1 VKKPRRLRDLDKDEY
16 QRILKRAGVKIENT
30 LSSIIPIVKEVEK
43 RGDAAVIKFT
53 AQFDRVDLA
62 PKDFQ
67 VSQKRVKAAYEKV
80 SPELIVS
87 LKKMH
92 QQVWDFHQRQRRE
105 DWSIDKFF
113 LNKKEA
119 HYKLGQR
126 FIPIERAGMY
136 IPGGRASYPSTAIMA
151 IVPAKIAGVKNII
164 VVSPPSLGK
173 EMADAIMVAA
183 DIAGADLMFNIGGVQ
198 AIAALAYGTST
209 IPQVDIVVGPGNA
222 YVQAAKAYLFSLGK
236 IAIDSPAGPSEILI
250 IADNSAN
257 YKYIARDILSQTEHA
272 EDNCAILIT
281 TSEQLAERVYKYLKG
296 EVSHCLRKTFIE
308 KSLADYGAI
317 LIADS
322 LNEAIQFA
330 NEFAPE
336 HLEIMTENPDD
347 VLRKIK
353 NAGSVF
359 LGDYSPVA
367 AADYLTGTNHIL
379 PTGGSAKRFSGLSV
393 ETFLKSMTHQSL
405 SKEALKLM
413 SSDITN
419 LALSEGPY
427 TEHIRSVKTREERG
441 IR

>member
-1 VKKPRRLRDLDKDEY
+1 VKQPQRLRDLDKNEY
-16 QRILKRAGVKIENT
+16 QRILRRAAVKTDSI
-30 LSSIIPIVKEVEK
+30 LSAIIPIVKEVEK
-43 RGDAAVIKFT
+43 RGDAAVTKFT
-53 AQFDRVDLA
+53 AQFDGIDLA

-80 SPELIVS
+80 SLELIAS

-126 FIPIERAGMY
+126 FIPVQRAGMY
-136 IPGGRASYPSTAIMA
+136 VPGGRASYPSTAIMA
-151 IVPAKIAGVKNII
+151 IVPAKIAAVKNII
-164 VVSPPSLGK
+164 VVSPPSLK
-173 EMADAIMVAA
+173 REMADAIIVAA

-209 IPQVDIVVGPGNA
+209 IPQVDMVVGPGNA

-236 IAIDSPAGPSEILI
+236 IAIDSSAGPSEILI
-250 IADNSAN
+250 IADDSAN
-257 YKYIARDILSQTEHA
+257 YEYIARDILSQTEHA

-281 TSEQLAERVYKYLKG
+281 TSEQLAKRVYKYLKG
-296 EVSHCLRKTFIE
+296 EVSHCLRKTFVE

-330 NEFAPE
+330 NDFAPE
-336 HLEIMTENPDD
+336 HLEIMTKSPDD
-347 VLRKIK
+347 VLRKIE

-367 AADYLTGTNHIL
+367 AADYLSGTNHIL

-393 ETFLKSMTHQSL
+393 ETFLKSMSYQSI

-419 LALSEGPY
+419 LASSEGPY
-427 TEHIRSVKTREERG
+427 TEHIRSVKIREERL
-441 IR
+441 

>member
-1 VKKPRRLRDLDKDEY
+1 MRQPQRLRDLDKDEY
-16 QRILKRAGVKIENT
+16 QRILRRAAVKTEST
-30 LSSIIPIVKEVEK
+30 LSAIIPIVKEVEK
-43 RGDAAVIKFT
+43 RGDAAVTKFT
-53 AQFDRVDLA
+53 AQFDGVDLA

-67 VSQKRVKAAYEKV
+67 VSQKRVKAAYGKV

-126 FIPIERAGMY
+126 FIPVERAGVY
-136 IPGGRASYPSTAIMA
+136 VPGGRASYPSTAIMA
-151 IVPAKIAGVKNII
+151 IVPAKIAAVKNII
-164 VVSPPSLGK
+164 VVSPPSSK
-173 EMADAIMVAA
+173 REMADAIMVAA

-209 IPQVDIVVGPGNA
+209 IPQVDMVVGPGNA

-236 IAIDSPAGPSEILI
+236 VAIDSPAGPSEILI
-250 IADNSAN
+250 IADDSAN
-257 YKYIARDILSQTEHA
+257 YEYIARDILSQTEHA

-281 TSEQLAERVYKYLKG
+281 TSEQLAERVYEYLKG

-317 LIADS
+317 LITDTLS
-322 LNEAIQFA
+322 EAIKFA
-330 NEFAPE
+330 NDFAPE
-336 HLEIMTENPDD
+336 HLEIMTKNPDD
-347 VLRKIK
+347 VLRKIE

-367 AADYLTGTNHIL
+367 AADYLSGTNHIL

-393 ETFLKSMTHQSL
+393 ETFLKSMTYQSL

-419 LALSEGPY
+419 LASSEGPY
-427 TEHIRSVKTREERG
+427 TEHIRSVKIREERL
-441 IR
+441 

>member
-1 VKKPRRLRDLDKDEY
+1 VKEPHRLRDLDKNEY
-16 QRILKRAGVKIENT
+16 QRILKRADVKIENT
-30 LSSIIPIVKEVEK
+30 LSAIIPIVKEVEK
-43 RGDAAVIKFT
+43 RGDAAVTKFT

-67 VSQKRVKAAYEKV
+67 VSQKRRKAAYKKV
-80 SPELIVS
+80 SPELITS

-105 DWSIDKFF
+105 DWFIDKFF
-113 LNKKEA
+113 LDKKEA

-126 FIPIERAGMY
+126 FIPIERAGVY
-136 IPGGRASYPSTAIMA
+136 VPGGRASYPSTAIMA
-151 IVPAKIAGVKNII
+151 IVPAKIAGVKNIV
-164 VVSPPSLGK
+164 VVSPPSLEK

-183 DIAGADLMFNIGGVQ
+183 DIAGADLLFNIGGVQ

-236 IAIDSPAGPSEILI
+236 VAIDSPAGPSEILI
-250 IADNSAN
+250 IADDSAN

-281 TSEQLAERVYKYLKG
+281 TSEQLAEKVHKYLKG

-308 KSLADYGAI
+308 KSLADYGTI
-317 LIADS
+317 FIVDS

-347 VLRKIK
+347 VFRKIE

-367 AADYLTGTNHIL
+367 AADYLSGTNHIL
-379 PTGGSAKRFSGLSV
+379 PTGGSARRFSGLSV
-393 ETFLKSMTHQSL
+393 ETFLKSMTYQSL

-413 SSDITN
+413 SSDIAN
-419 LALSEGPY
+419 IASSEGPY
-427 TEHIRSVKTREERG
+427 TEHIRSVKIREE
-441 IR
+441 

>member
-1 VKKPRRLRDLDKDEY
+1 MKPPRRLKDLNKETY
-16 QRILKRAGVKIENT
+16 QRILKRSILEIENT
-30 LSSIIPIVKEVEK
+30 LPTIIPIVREVEK
-43 RGDAAVIKFT
+43 KGDAAVTKFT
-53 AQFDRVDLA
+53 AQFDGIDLA

-67 VSQKRVKAAYEKV
+67 VSQERVKAAYEKV

-126 FIPIERAGMY
+126 FIPVERAGMY
-136 IPGGRASYPSTAIMA
+136 VPGGRASYPSTAIMA

-164 VVSPPSLGK
+164 AVSPPSAKK

-183 DIAGADLMFNIGGVQ
+183 DIAGADLTFNIGGVQ

-209 IPQVDIVVGPGNA
+209 IPEVDMVVGPGNV

-250 IADNSAN
+250 IADDSAN
-257 YKYIARDILSQTEHA
+257 YEYIVRDILSQTEHA

-281 TSEQLAERVYKYLKG
+281 TSEQLAERVYQYLKS
-296 EVSHCLRKTFIE
+296 EVCHCLREAFIE
-308 KSLADYGAI
+308 KSLADHGAI
-317 LIADS
+317 FIADS

-330 NEFAPE
+330 NSFAPE
-336 HLEIMTENPDD
+336 HLEIMTKNPDD
-347 VLRKIK
+347 VFKDIK

-359 LGDYSPVA
+359 LGNYSPVA
-367 AADYLTGTNHIL
+367 AADYLSGTNHIL

-393 ETFLKSMTHQSL
+393 ETFLKSMTYQSL
-405 SKEALKLM
+405 SREALKLM

-419 LALSEGPY
+419 IASSEGPY
-427 TEHIRSVKTREERG
+427 TEHIRSVKIREE
-441 IR
+441 

>member
-1 VKKPRRLRDLDKDEY
+1 VRQPQRLRDLDKDEY
-16 QRILKRAGVKIENT
+16 QRVLKRANVKIENT
-30 LSSIIPIVKEVEK
+30 LSAIIPIVKEVEK
-43 RGDAAVIKFT
+43 GGDAAVAKFT
-53 AQFDRVDLA
+53 AQFDGVDLA

-67 VSQKRVKAAYEKV
+67 VSQERVKAAYEKI

-113 LNKKEA
+113 LDKKEA
-119 HYKLGQR
+119 YYKLGQR
-126 FIPIERAGMY
+126 FIPVERAGMY
-136 IPGGRASYPSTAIMA
+136 VPGGKASYPSTAIMA
-151 IVPAKIAGVKNII
+151 IVPAKMAGVKKII
-164 VVSPPSLGK
+164 VVSPPSLEK

-209 IPQVDIVVGPGNA
+209 IPQVDIVVGPGNL

-236 IAIDSPAGPSEILI
+236 ITIDSPAGPSEILI
-250 IADNSAN
+250 LADDSAN
-257 YKYIARDILSQTEHA
+257 YEYIARDIFSQAEHA
-272 EDNCAILIT
+272 DDNCAILVT
-281 TSEQLAERVYKYLKG
+281 TSKQLAERVYQYLEN
-296 EVSHCLRKTFIE
+296 EVNHCSRKNIIT

-317 LIADS
+317 LITDT
-322 LNEAIQFA
+322 LNEAIQFT
-330 NEFAPE
+330 NDFAPE
-336 HLEIMTENPDD
+336 HLEIMTKNPDD
-347 VLRKIK
+347 VFKNIK

-393 ETFLKSMTHQSL
+393 ETFLKSMTYQSL
-405 SKEALKLM
+405 SKEALRSR

-419 LALSEGPY
+419 LASSEGPY
-427 TEHIRSVKTREERG
+427 TEHIRSVKIREE
-441 IR
+441 

>member
-1 VKKPRRLRDLDKDEY
+1 MRQPQRLRDLDKNEY
-16 QRILKRAGVKIENT
+16 QRILKRADAKIGNT
-30 LSSIIPIVKEVEK
+30 LSAIIPIVKEVEK
-43 RGDAAVIKFT
+43 RGDTAVTKFT
-53 AQFDRVDLA
+53 AQFDRVDLT
-62 PKDFQ
+62 PKNFQ
-67 VSQKRVKAAYEKV
+67 VSQKRRKAAYEKV

-92 QQVWDFHQRQRRE
+92 QQVWDFHQPQRRE

-126 FIPIERAGMY
+126 FIPVERAGIY
-136 IPGGRASYPSTAIMA
+136 VPGGRASYPSTAIMA

-164 VVSPPSLGK
+164 VVSPPSLEK

-183 DIAGADLMFNIGGVQ
+183 DIAGADLLFNIGGVQ

-209 IPQVDIVVGPGNA
+209 IPQTDIVVGPGNL

-236 IAIDSPAGPSEILI
+236 IAVDSPAGPSEILI
-250 IADNSAN
+250 IADDSAN
-257 YKYIARDILSQTEHA
+257 YEYIARDILSQTEHA

-296 EVSHCLRKTFIE
+296 EVSHCLRKSFIE

-317 LIADS
+317 LIADT

-330 NEFAPE
+330 NDFAPE

-347 VLRKIK
+347 VFRKIE

-393 ETFLKSMTHQSL
+393 ETFLKSTTYQSL

-413 SSDITN
+413 SPDITN
-419 LALSEGPY
+419 LASSEGPY
-427 TEHIRSVKTREERG
+427 TEHIHSVKIREE
-441 IR
+441 

>member
-1 VKKPRRLRDLDKDEY
+1 MRQPQRLGDLDKDEY
-16 QRILKRAGVKIENT
+16 QRILRRAAVKTESI
-30 LSSIIPIVKEVEK
+30 LSVIIPIVKEVEK
-43 RGDAAVIKFT
+43 RGDAAVTKFT
-53 AQFDRVDLA
+53 AQFDGVDLA

-92 QQVWDFHQRQRRE
+92 QQVWDFHQRQKRE

-126 FIPIERAGMY
+126 FIPVERAGVY
-136 IPGGRASYPSTAIMA
+136 VPGGRASYPSTAIMA
-151 IVPAKIAGVKNII
+151 IVPAKIAAVKNII
-164 VVSPPSLGK
+164 VVSPPSLK
-173 EMADAIMVAA
+173 REMADAIMVAA

-209 IPQVDIVVGPGNA
+209 IPQVDIAVGPGNA

-236 IAIDSPAGPSEILI
+236 VAIDSPAGPSEILI
-250 IADNSAN
+250 IADDSAN
-257 YKYIARDILSQTEHA
+257 YEYIARDILSQTEHA
-272 EDNCAILIT
+272 GDNCAILIT

-296 EVSHCLRKTFIE
+296 EVSHCLRKAFIE

-330 NEFAPE
+330 NDFAPE
-336 HLEIMTENPDD
+336 HLEIMTKNPDD
-347 VLRKIK
+347 VFKNIK

-367 AADYLTGTNHIL
+367 AADYLSGTNHIL

-393 ETFLKSMTHQSL
+393 ETFLKSMTYQSL
-405 SKEALKLM
+405 SKGALKLM

-419 LALSEGPY
+419 LASSEGPY
-427 TEHIRSVKTREERG
+427 TEHIRSVKIREERL
-441 IR
+441 